1 MMDAIIVAAI
11 IAVAAGYLVRRFMK
25 KGASGGCGCGSDCGG
40 CSSSGGSISKDTNS
54 SCGCSSHKEQ

>member
-11 IAVAAGYLVRRFMK
+11 IAVAAGYLIRRFMK

-40 CSSSGGSISKDTNS
+40 CSSSNGSISKDIKS
-54 SCGCSSHKEQ
+54 SCDCSSHKEQ